1 MRDRVALR
9 LDPTRCVGT
18 VTERGITLTIAPL
31 VPGLPT
37 FFAPADTVLPAPAV
51 KKDNVRIIGG
61 ELVGRTGLLL
71 GIDGDDAIV
80 KVDDTL
86 DIKIL
91 QLRFCVPYV
100 CATLETRH

>member
-1 MRDRVALR
+1 M
-9 LDPTRCVGT
+9 
-18 VTERGITLTIAPL
+18 TERGITLTIAPL